1 MAKQNFLS
9 GGYYGKLGMT
19 VGQRWKNIRTI
30 RSYVIPRNPRTEAQ
44 QANRGLFGDCVFY
57 AQVGMQ
63 LNYKAPCFVA
73 ADKTSWNYRM
83 STARGLQD
91 LGLTE
96 LNRFPLYPIDFSVP
110 YQITSANVTEV
121 IDETHI
127 KVTVVGTIP
136 EAERVLTMLL
146 LLPGSTDWKERLA
159 VCIGQNSSEDYYSFT
174 FQLPDEIILSEGM
187 QCRFISCDDTDSTTD
202 LIASSQIDLEYI
214 PIDEHEFDTT
224 FVSLTRSGNTFT
236 LTLAEPYQSG
246 ENTVTIS
253 NLVGIVNGVRTSI
266 TPPTATLINNNG
278 NFAVVFTCPETE
290 NQNLWAFPSGC
301 AIRFSEISSIS
312 STVHAT
318 AENAALAISNDDLTR
333 TYDNRIASVTRDGAT
348 FTLTYATTAPTST
361 SGSGSITVHAVSNGA
376 FVDYTPDT
384 YSATKDNVSFTQSY
398 TNEEEILAFPS
409 GSTALANLTRIGN
422 GVTYTPYYT
431 SANAVTNTSDLSRTL
446 SVSPSWSTTD
456 TAFIIPLAS
465 GATISSVSGSVSIT
479 AKNHNQIFQKSE
491 SATLT
496 ASNETNKIKLS
507 STAYDGNT
515 ILLSDDTF
523 TLPAGIS
530 AVANGVTYSVPS
542 QTVAVTKTG
551 TQELSSTIY
560 TITCDYSPLVCEF
573 FLQNGGSGFDFTSHP
588 SSVSLEHPTTQDF
601 GDEDGGIETVTISDN
616 TSQITDTGEM
626 NLSAR
631 ANFNAT
637 TLSLS
642 GSLYAAI
649 DGDEWYVSD
658 TSGNVWKLPSDDYE
672 FTPI

>member
-73 ADKTSWNYRM
+73 TDKTSWNYRM

-110 YQITSANVTEV
+110 YQITAANVTEV

-127 KVTVVGTIP
+127 KVTVVGTLP

-146 LLPGSTDWKERLA
+146 LLPGTDDWKERLA
-159 VCIGQNSSEDYYSFT
+159 VCIGQNSSEDYSSFT

-224 FVSLTRSGNTFT
+224 FVSLTRSGSTFT
-236 LTLAEPYQSG
+236 LTLAEPYQNG
-246 ENTVTIS
+246 TNKVTIS
-253 NLVGIVNGVRTSI
+253 NLVGIVNGVRTNI

-278 NFAVVFTCPETE
+278 NFAVAFTCDETE

-318 AENAALAISNDDLTR
+318 AENAALAISNDDLAR

-361 SGSGSITVHAVSNGA
+361 SGSGSVTVHAVSNGA

-384 YSATKDNVSFTQSY
+384 YSATKDSVSFTQSY
-398 TNEEEILAFPS
+398 TSEEEILAFPS

-446 SVSPSWSTTD
+446 SASPSWSTSD
-456 TAFIIPLAS
+456 VAFVIPLAS

-479 AKNHNQIFQKSE
+479 AKNHNQIFQYSF
-491 SATLT
+491 SDTLT
-496 ASNETNKIKLS
+496 ASNGTNKIKLS
-507 STAYDGNT
+507 STNYDNTT
-515 ILLSDDTF
+515 ILLSDDAF

-530 AVANGVTYSVPS
+530 AVANGVTYNVPS
-542 QTVAVTKTG
+542 QTVGVTKTG
-551 TQELSSTIY
+551 TRQLSDIYFTISA
-560 TITCDYSPLVCEF
+560 DYSSVAIEF
-573 FLQNGGSGFDFTSHP
+573 MFVLDNSSYSPSSHP
-588 SSVSLEHPTTQDF
+588 SSITLEHPETQDF
-601 GDEDGGIETVTISDN
+601 GDENGDIETVTISDL

-626 NLSAR
+626 LLSAG

-637 TLSLS
+637 SLSLS
-642 GSLYAAI
+642 GSLFATI

-672 FTPI
+672 FTQM